1 MFLKKILN
9 LFWSSVFKLEMA
21 WSLLTNPSTAIS
33 TKCLMPHSLN
43 ISFWVVSSPNAALKV
58 KGLIWPKL
66 LSICKTGEEKKTPV
80 SSQITKNHYYEIE
93 NWCKITT
100 KFYWFM
106 VEACVA
112 EWLTPRTP
120 DLDIQGSSLPLC
132 IVSLDKE
139 LYSTLS
145 LFTQV
150 YQWVP
155 VTYCCGVTLRWT
167 SILSGMGEE
176 KQRKERSNDQF
187 KAKAHGNFPGPL
199 LLVILLPCSDLI

>member
-1 MFLKKILN
+1 M
-9 LFWSSVFKLEMA
+9 FWSPVFKLEMA

-66 LSICKTGEEKKTPV
+66 LSICKNRWRKKN
-80 SSQITKNHYYEIE
+80 SCFKWNNKKSLLW
-93 NWCKITT
+93 NWKLMRITT

-106 VEACVA
+106 VEACVTK
-112 EWLTPRTP
+112 WLTPRTP
-120 DLDIQGSSLPLC
+120 DLEVQGSSLALC

-167 SILSGMGEE
+167 SILSRMRGE

-187 KAKAHGNFPGPL
+187 KANEHGNFPGPL
-199 LLVILLPCSDLI
+199 LLVILLPCCDFI